1 MREKEKIVVML
12 FKILINNI
20 FAHDD
25 FCILSF
31 KVTRI
36 KKNTINERE
45 MRHIVSSASRR
56 YLIRR

>member
-36 KKNTINERE
+36 KKIMKER
-45 MRHIVSSASRR
+45 RHIVSSASRR